1 MKIWKEFQSLNWSG
15 KIIASVFFFGIFFGI
30 IGAIFSAGS
39 STQTTPQQTAQ
50 VETAPQPV
58 AEAPK
63 PELDIMT
70 KSSCEDW
77 IVIIG
82 EGAKGIK
89 TETEVREGMQKV
101 YETARYSTDADIV
114 DAATRQLAAL
124 TAGDIDAFSVAS
136 TDFGNACKAH
146 GAL

>member
-1 MKIWKEFQSLNWSG
+1 MKIWKEFLNLTLSS
-15 KIIASVFFFGIFFGI
+15 KIIISIFLFGI
-30 IGAIFSAGS
+30 IGIIFNTGTSMQSAQQ
-39 STQTTPQQTAQ
+39 QTTQ
-50 VETAPQPV
+50 VETAPQRV
-58 AEAPK
+58 AEEPK

-77 IVIIG
+77 IVIIE
-82 EGAKGIK
+82 EGAKGLK